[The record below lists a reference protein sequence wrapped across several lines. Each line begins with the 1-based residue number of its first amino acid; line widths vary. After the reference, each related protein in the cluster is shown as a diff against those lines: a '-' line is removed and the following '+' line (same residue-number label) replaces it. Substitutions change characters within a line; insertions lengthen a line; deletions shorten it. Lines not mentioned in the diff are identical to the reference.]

1 MSKSDLKMFMK
12 LMKQTMKDND
22 KSPKPKKIK
31 AEKKKK
37 KKQKTDPSCTDLVV
51 VAKKPTKTTTIK
63 TMCAQKVFDSTLNA
77 NRGCKYPAQPGE
89 KYCKRHLCK
98 TETQRQTK
106 VQEIKPSK
114 SNKMV
119 PYEQGALTKKGGKND
134 NKKKLVQ
141 TKTKKIRRDK
151 NGEILY
157 SEEIL
162 KETVYVEIID
172 IL

>member
-1 MSKSDLKMFMK
+1 MEGMTKADMKM
-12 LMKQTMKDND
+12 LMKIMQKSMKE
-22 KSPKPKKIK
+22 SPKVK

-37 KKQKTDPSCTDLVV
+37 KKKQKADTCTDLVI
-51 VAKKPTKTTTIK
+51 KKPTTTK
-63 TMCAQKVFDSTLNA
+63 TMCAQKVFDSSLNC
-77 NRGCKYPAQPGE
+77 NRGCKYPAQPNE
-89 KYCKRHLCK
+89 RFCKRHLCK

-106 VQEIKPSK
+106 VHEIKPSK
-114 SNKMV
+114 SQKMV
-119 PYEQGALTKKGGKND
+119 PYEGSNALTKKGGKND

-151 NGEILY
+151 NGDILY

-162 KETVYVEIID
+162 KETVYIEIID